1 MSEPPIPVRRHE
13 QYAIRMLILVPLHAF
28 PKEGSLRGRRL
39 KGGDSF
45 QGRRFAIDDGL
56 CVSSVKTAINS
67 LKRYDIK
74 LTTVYLKDIEPNN
87 LSAWPF

>member
-1 MSEPPIPVRRHE
+1 MHANEVNGEYNGEGAFSLVSMSEPPIPVRRHE

-56 CVSSVKTAINS
+56 CVSIVKTAINS
-67 LKRYDIK
+67 LGRYDI
-74 LTTVYLKDIEPNN
+74 
-87 LSAWPF
+87 